1 MPSETVSEGIA
12 FVPPFLHHGQCGPVD
27 SSPRFSSPKKD
38 GFSAINRHG
47 SKPVAIPVQTS
58 LPRLSPQAE
67 KSGRQFAPLFLSEKK
82 RFSCNQPSRWQTRCN
97 TRPDFSSVPLPAS
110 RKIRLTVRPAF
121 PLRKKTAFLQST
133 GTAANPLQYPSRL
146 LLRASPR
153 KPKNPVD
160 SSSRFSSPKKNG
172 FPAINRHGGKPVAIP
187 VQTSPP
193 PHNQWLTLFRL
204 NFYAPYF
211 LSADSDFFPFLTKRF
226 SGDGFS
232 LFLVGK
238 HQEKHALQTKN
249 DNGHF
254 SVPVSA
260 GQTFPDTLHPVNRIR
275 HHVAAFSRQGANP
288 GHSRR
293 KRGPLQ
299 IILPRRHIGKKN
311 SPSLANG
318 EFSDNPE
325 IYHGSLYS
333 RAGSF
338 RRSRFV
344 APVFSQKLRRV
355 PFN

>member
-1 MPSETVSEGIA
+1 MS
-12 FVPPFLHHGQCGPVD
+12 
-27 SSPRFSSPKKD
+27 
-38 GFSAINRHG
+38 
-47 SKPVAIPVQTS
+47 
-58 LPRLSPQAE
+58 
-67 KSGRQFAPLFLSEKK
+67 PLFYITDNAVRS
-82 RFSCNQPSRWQTRCN
+82 
-97 TRPDFSSVPLPAS
+97 
-110 RKIRLTVRPAF
+110 TVRPAF
-121 PLRKKTAFLQST
+121 PIRKKTVFLQST
-133 GTAANPLQYPSRL
+133 VTVANPLQYPSRL

-153 KPKNPVD
+153 KPQNPVD

-172 FPAINRHGGKPVAIP
+172 FPAINRHGSKPVAIP

-193 PHNQWLTLFRL
+193 PHNQRLTLFRL

-260 GQTFPDTLHPVNRIR
+260 GQTFPGTLHPVNRIR
-275 HHVAAFSRQGANP
+275 HPVAAFSRQGANP

>member
-1 MPSETVSEGIA
+1 MRSGRQFAPFFLSEKKTAFPPST
-12 FVPPFLHHGQCGPVD
+12 
-27 SSPRFSSPKKD
+27 
-38 GFSAINRHG
+38 RHG
-47 SKPVAIPVQTS
+47 SKTVAIPVPTS

-67 KSGRQFAPLFLSEKK
+67 KSGRQFAPFFLSEKK
-82 RFSCNQPSRWQTRCN
+82 RLSCNQPVRRQTRCN

-110 RKIRLTVRPAF
+110 RKIRLTVRSAF
-121 PLRKKTAFLQST
+121 PLRKKTVFLQST

-153 KPKNPVD
+153 KPQNPVD

-193 PHNQWLTLFRL
+193 PHNQRLTLFRL

-260 GQTFPDTLHPVNRIR
+260 GQTFPGTLHPVNRIR
-275 HHVAAFSRQGANP
+275 HPVAAFSRQGANP

-293 KRGPLQ
+293 KRGALQ

-318 EFSDNPE
+318 EFSDNQ
-325 IYHGSLYS
+325 IG
-333 RAGSF
+333 RASC
-338 RRSRFV
+338 RERVLV
-344 APVFSQKLRRV
+344 AV
-355 PFN
+355 

>member
-1 MPSETVSEGIA
+1 MS
-12 FVPPFLHHGQCGPVD
+12 
-27 SSPRFSSPKKD
+27 
-38 GFSAINRHG
+38 
-47 SKPVAIPVQTS
+47 
-58 LPRLSPQAE
+58 
-67 KSGRQFAPLFLSEKK
+67 PLFYITDNAVRS
-82 RFSCNQPSRWQTRCN
+82 
-97 TRPDFSSVPLPAS
+97 
-110 RKIRLTVRPAF
+110 TVRPAF
-121 PLRKKTAFLQST
+121 PIRKKTAFPQST
-133 GTAANPLQYPSRL
+133 
-146 LLRASPR
+146 
-153 KPKNPVD
+153 
-160 SSSRFSSPKKNG
+160 
-172 FPAINRHGGKPVAIP
+172 RHGGKPVAIP

-193 PHNQWLTLFRL
+193 PHNQRLTLFRL

-260 GQTFPDTLHPVNRIR
+260 GQTFPGTLHPVNRIR
-275 HHVAAFSRQGANP
+275 HPVAAFSRQGANP

-293 KRGPLQ
+293 KRGALQ

>member
-27 SSPRFSSPKKD
+27 SSPRFSSPKKN
-38 GFSAINRHG
+38 GFPAINRHG
-47 SKPVAIPVQTS
+47 SKPVAIPVPTS
-58 LPRLSPQAE
+58 L
-67 KSGRQFAPLFLSEKK
+67 
-82 RFSCNQPSRWQTRCN
+82 
-97 TRPDFSSVPLPAS
+97 
-110 RKIRLTVRPAF
+110 
-121 PLRKKTAFLQST
+121 
-133 GTAANPLQYPSRL
+133 
-146 LLRASPR
+146 
-153 KPKNPVD
+153 
-160 SSSRFSSPKKNG
+160 
-172 FPAINRHGGKPVAIP
+172 
-187 VQTSPP
+187 P
-193 PHNQWLTLFRL
+193 PHNQRLTLFRL

-211 LSADSDFFPFLTKRF
+211 LSVDSDFFPFLTKRF

-260 GQTFPDTLHPVNRIR
+260 GQTFPGTLHPVNRIR
-275 HHVAAFSRQGANP
+275 HPVAAFSRQGANP

-293 KRGPLQ
+293 KRGSLQ

>member
-1 MPSETVSEGIA
+1 M
-12 FVPPFLHHGQCGPVD
+12 
-27 SSPRFSSPKKD
+27 
-38 GFSAINRHG
+38 
-47 SKPVAIPVQTS
+47 
-58 LPRLSPQAE
+58 
-67 KSGRQFAPLFLSEKK
+67 
-82 RFSCNQPSRWQTRCN
+82 
-97 TRPDFSSVPLPAS
+97 
-110 RKIRLTVRPAF
+110 
-121 PLRKKTAFLQST
+121 
-133 GTAANPLQYPSRL
+133 ANPLQYPSRL

-153 KPKNPVD
+153 KPQNPVD

-172 FPAINRHGGKPVAIP
+172 FPAINRHGNKTVAIP
-187 VQTSPP
+187 VPTSLP
-193 PHNQWLTLFRL
+193 PHNQRLTLFRL

-211 LSADSDFFPFLTKRF
+211 LSVDSDFFPFLTKRF

-254 SVPVSA
+254 SVTVSA
-260 GQTFPDTLHPVNRIR
+260 GQTFPGTLHPVNRIR
-275 HHVAAFSRQGANP
+275 HPVAAFSRQGANP

>member
-1 MPSETVSEGIA
+1 MS
-12 FVPPFLHHGQCGPVD
+12 
-27 SSPRFSSPKKD
+27 
-38 GFSAINRHG
+38 
-47 SKPVAIPVQTS
+47 
-58 LPRLSPQAE
+58 
-67 KSGRQFAPLFLSEKK
+67 PLFYITDNAVRS
-82 RFSCNQPSRWQTRCN
+82 
-97 TRPDFSSVPLPAS
+97 
-110 RKIRLTVRPAF
+110 TVRPAF
-121 PLRKKTAFLQST
+121 PLRKKTVFLQST
-133 GTAANPLQYPSRL
+133 VTVANPLQYPSRL

-160 SSSRFSSPKKNG
+160 SSPRFSSPKKNG

-193 PHNQWLTLFRL
+193 PHNQRLTLFRL

-260 GQTFPDTLHPVNRIR
+260 GQTFPGTLHPVNRIR
-275 HHVAAFSRQGANP
+275 HPVAAFSRQGANP

-293 KRGPLQ
+293 KRGALQ

>member
-1 MPSETVSEGIA
+1 M
-12 FVPPFLHHGQCGPVD
+12 
-27 SSPRFSSPKKD
+27 R
-38 GFSAINRHG
+38 
-47 SKPVAIPVQTS
+47 
-58 LPRLSPQAE
+58 
-67 KSGRQFAPLFLSEKK
+67 SGRQFVPLFLSEKK
-82 RFSCNQPSRWQTRCN
+82 RLSCNQPARQQTRCN
-97 TRPDFSSVPLPAS
+97 TRPDFSSAPLSAS
-110 RKIRLTVRPAF
+110 RKIRSTVRPAF
-121 PLRKKTAFLQST
+121 PIRKK
-133 GTAANPLQYPSRL
+133 RL
-146 LLRASPR
+146 SCNQPARQQTRCNTRP
-153 KPKNPVD
+153 D
-160 SSSRFSSPKKNG
+160 FS
-172 FPAINRHGGKPVAIP
+172 A
-187 VQTSPP
+187 
-193 PHNQWLTLFRL
+193 PHNQRLTLFRL

-260 GQTFPDTLHPVNRIR
+260 GQTFPGTLHPVNRIR
-275 HHVAAFSRQGANP
+275 HPVAAFSRQGANP

-293 KRGPLQ
+293 KRGSLQ

>member
-27 SSPRFSSPKKD
+27 SSSRFSSPKK
-38 GFSAINRHG
+38 
-47 SKPVAIPVQTS
+47 K
-58 LPRLSPQAE
+58 RL
-67 KSGRQFAPLFLSEKK
+67 
-82 RFSCNQPSRWQTRCN
+82 SCNQPARRQTRCN
-97 TRPDFSSVPLPAS
+97 TRPDFSA
-110 RKIRLTVRPAF
+110 
-121 PLRKKTAFLQST
+121 
-133 GTAANPLQYPSRL
+133 
-146 LLRASPR
+146 
-153 KPKNPVD
+153 
-160 SSSRFSSPKKNG
+160 
-172 FPAINRHGGKPVAIP
+172 
-187 VQTSPP
+187 

-260 GQTFPDTLHPVNRIR
+260 GQTFPGTLHPVNRIR

>member
-1 MPSETVSEGIA
+1 MSPLFYITDNAVRSTVRPAFPLRKKTVFLQSTVTVANPLQYPSRLLFRASLRK
-12 FVPPFLHHGQCGPVD
+12 PKNPVD
-27 SSPRFSSPKKD
+27 SSPRFSSPKKKRL
-38 GFSAINRHG
+38 FRH
-47 SKPVAIPVQTS
+47 Q
-58 LPRLSPQAE
+58 R
-67 KSGRQFAPLFLSEKK
+67 
-82 RFSCNQPSRWQTRCN
+82 
-97 TRPDFSSVPLPAS
+97 
-110 RKIRLTVRPAF
+110 
-121 PLRKKTAFLQST
+121 

-153 KPKNPVD
+153 KPQNPVD

-193 PHNQWLTLFRL
+193 PHNQRLTLFRL

-260 GQTFPDTLHPVNRIR
+260 GQTFPGTLHPVNRIR
-275 HHVAAFSRQGANP
+275 HPVAAFSRQGANP

-293 KRGPLQ
+293 KRGALQ

>member
-1 MPSETVSEGIA
+1 MS
-12 FVPPFLHHGQCGPVD
+12 
-27 SSPRFSSPKKD
+27 
-38 GFSAINRHG
+38 
-47 SKPVAIPVQTS
+47 
-58 LPRLSPQAE
+58 
-67 KSGRQFAPLFLSEKK
+67 PLFYITGNAVRS
-82 RFSCNQPSRWQTRCN
+82 
-97 TRPDFSSVPLPAS
+97 
-110 RKIRLTVRPAF
+110 TVRPAF
-121 PLRKKTAFLQST
+121 PIRKKTAFPPST
-133 GTAANPLQYPSRL
+133 RYDSHKPLQYPSRL
-146 LLRASPR
+146 LFRASLR

-172 FPAINRHGGKPVAIP
+172 FPAINRHGSKPVAIP

-260 GQTFPDTLHPVNRIR
+260 GQTFPGTLHPVNRIR